1 MPNKK
6 AKGKRAKSRHK
17 MKKRGP
23 KVTVNKFLQKI
34 PEGSKVDVH
43 IDSSVHAGLPD
54 KRYKGKTGTVVG
66 KQGTAFLV
74 QLKIGKHDRILVV
87 GPAHLRISK
96 GVQAPVEKE
105 VKVKQVKV
113 EA

>member
-6 AKGKRAKSRHK
+6 AKGKRAKTRHK

-23 KVTVNKFLQKI
+23 KVTVNKLLQVI
-34 PEGSKVDVH
+34 PDGTKVDVH
-43 IDSSVHAGLPD
+43 IDSSIHAGLPD
-54 KRYKGKTGTVVG
+54 IRYKGKTGTVIRKQGSAFLVEVRVG
-66 KQGTAFLV
+66 KQ
-74 QLKIGKHDRILVV
+74 DRILVV

-105 VKVKQVKV
+105 VKQVKV

>member
-17 MKKRGP
+17 MKKKGP
-23 KVTVNKFLQKI
+23 KVTVNKMLQVI
-34 PEGSKVDVH
+34 PMDTKVDVH
-43 IDSSVHAGLPD
+43 IDSSVHAGLPGL
-54 KRYKGKTGTVVG
+54 RYKGKTGTVVG

-74 QLKIGKHDRILVV
+74 HLKIGKQDRILVV

-96 GVQAPVEKE
+96 GIQAPVKKEANIKE
-105 VKVKQVKV
+105 VKV